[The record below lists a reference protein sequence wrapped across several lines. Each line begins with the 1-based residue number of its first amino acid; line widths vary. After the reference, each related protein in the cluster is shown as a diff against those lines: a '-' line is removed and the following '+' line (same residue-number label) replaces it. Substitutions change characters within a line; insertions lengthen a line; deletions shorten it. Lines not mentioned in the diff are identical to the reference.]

1 MAVYPHAHL
10 IGWLRRMSRG
20 AVYQARYWRQEADA
34 PLSYT
39 THRQCRARARQ
50 ELARAGAY
58 RHRLL
63 VLLNEPGRYVTRER
77 CDRIMRG
84 EW

>member
-1 MAVYPHAHL
+1 MAVYSHAHL

-39 THRQCRARARQ
+39 TPRPVRHEGALRPDHARGVVIVEKRSGMLSGDA
-50 ELARAGAY
+50 
-58 RHRLL
+58 
-63 VLLNEPGRYVTRER
+63 
-77 CDRIMRG
+77 D
-84 EW
+84 